1 MNFIQKLTQDTSS
14 GMWDFIWKYSDGAKS
29 FTFNKQ
35 KHYLSGLSFSMEKD
49 NDLLVFPN
57 GFGLNVGSEAIIL
70 LMASVIDSL
79 ERTVRD
85 SVETYLSGEVV
96 TQDGSTEGEDGEDSK
111 NDSVAPT
118 EDEKPEKPLTKQVVN
133 DKIK

>member
-57 GFGLNVGSEAIIL
+57 GFGLNVGKEALTELKNVVIL
-70 LMASVIDSL
+70 SL
-79 ERTVRD
+79 ERTVKD
-85 SVETYLSGEVV
+85 SISTYLSGDDI
-96 TQDGSTEGEDGEDSK
+96 TQDGSTESDDSE

-118 EDEKPEKPLTKQVVN
+118 EDVKPEKPLTKQVVN